1 MIEFDKGKKVIL
13 RNQDCMEFMK
23 EIPDNFVDLIVTDPP
38 YKIITGGDKN
48 GKNSVRPQGILR
60 GNRKLFKNNQIKI
73 SEWMPEL
80 YRVLKCNAHCYVFSN
95 SLNLKDMLNLS
106 EQCGFKLV
114 NLLVWEKNNCTPSQY
129 YMKNCEYVL
138 LLRKGKA
145 KWINNIGASK
155 TVHRFNNIISN
166 KTHPTEK
173 PVELMRFYIENSSN
187 ENDIVLDPFMGA
199 GSTGVACIETN
210 RRFIGCEIEKSYF
223 ETVKDR
229 ICSANAQIEAI
240 KICENERCGV
250 ENK

>member
-1 MIEFDKGKKVIL
+1 MNVNLMLG
-13 RNQDCMEFMK
+13 DCLEAIK
-23 EIPDNFVDLIVTDPP
+23 EIGSESVDLIVTDPP

-80 YRVLKCNAHCYVFSN
+80 YRVLKYNTHCYVFSN

-106 EQCGFKLV
+106 ERCGFKLA

-138 LLRKGKA
+138 FLRKGKA

-155 TVHRFNNIISN
+155 TVHRFNNIIS
-166 KTHPTEK
+166 KKEHPTEK
-173 PVELMRFYIENSSN
+173 PVELIKFYIENSSN
-187 ENDIVLDPFMGA
+187 ENDIVLDPFMGS
-199 GSTGVACIETN
+199 GSTGVACVNTGRN
-210 RRFIGCEIEKSYF
+210 FIGIELDEQYFKTAKS
-223 ETVKDR
+223 R
-229 ICSANAQIEAI
+229 IEFAI
-240 KICENERCGV
+240 AEKEK
-250 ENK
+250 NK

>member
-1 MIEFDKGKKVIL
+1 MDIRLIQG
-13 RNQDCMEFMK
+13 DCLEAMK
-23 EIPDNFVDLIVTDPP
+23 EIGDESVDLIVTDPP

-80 YRVLKCNAHCYVFSN
+80 YRVMKYNTHCYIFSN

-114 NLLVWEKNNCTPSQY
+114 NVLVWEKNNCTPSQY

-138 LLRKGKA
+138 LLRKGGA

-155 TVHRFNNIISN
+155 TVHGFKNIISN
-166 KTHPTEK
+166 KSHPTEK
-173 PVELMRFYIENSSN
+173 PVELMRFYIENSSSG
-187 ENDIVLDPFMGA
+187 NDVVLDPFMGS
-199 GSTGVACIETN
+199 GSTGVACVNTGRNFIGIEMDEQYFKTAKSRIEFAIAEKETN
-210 RRFIGCEIEKSYF
+210 K
-223 ETVKDR
+223 
-229 ICSANAQIEAI
+229 
-240 KICENERCGV
+240 
-250 ENK
+250 